1 MRPTFEYGACR
12 IGQHLDRQIIDPFPD
27 LFGEVVIR
35 RIAPVLA
42 ISRDLPVQA
51 NFVSRR
57 SPLHMQEHLAVYPG
71 EGHREFR
78 GELRAGFGRRLFPLC
93 QRGEVFGGFARSGG
107 SLFRRRIDDESGAGK
122 LLAYLDRL
130 RRSVILGAGH
140 PCGREKEQGQK
151 TLHKAINVLY
161 GSGGC
166 GRVGPAVRLSLF
178 S

>member
-42 ISRDLPVQA
+42 ISRDFPVQA

-78 GELRAGFGRRLFPLC
+78 GELRAGFGRRFSHS
-93 QRGEVFGGFARSGG
+93 ASGV
-107 SLFRRRIDDESGAGK
+107 K
-122 LLAYLDRL
+122 YLEASRDPAAA
-130 RRSVILGAGH
+130 SSA
-140 PCGREKEQGQK
+140 
-151 TLHKAINVLY
+151 
-161 GSGGC
+161 
-166 GRVGPAVRLSLF
+166 VG
-178 S
+178 